1 MLHSF
6 LTTDGVDDMAFILS
20 IAMVPSIIALL
31 LAFYALRL
39 PDDGRRRR

>member
-6 LTTDGVDDMAFILS
+6 LTTDGLDDMVLILS
-20 IAMVPSIIALL
+20 IAMMPSIIGLL

-39 PDDGRRRR
+39 PDDSRR